1 MINSP
6 ILNGSNFRTGFT
18 AGMIQIPGET
28 APGVPVGLPIPY
40 TVKFPLPA
48 GTLRT
53 TASLSL
59 TPDAQTF
66 LKLSSFSTVYGTI
79 VPVDSL
85 NQMYM
90 LDYARVVSARI
101 TALSTPDTNVNI
113 FASYIDIHG
122 KEGFNQ
128 TVLNNVDTEYNPLI
142 AALGLCSIY
151 LTSDAPVTATLEF
164 RLENTFEL
172 PVTDYGINSQLLMV
186 SGNNLDNFNG
196 LWMVTANDSPP
207 YLYAWDGV
215 YTNAQATNVPCTI
228 TAARPRPW
236 FEIYGEGVPFGDT
249 IEDHTFTFVQN
260 VYGLGSGTQFLN
272 PALPTVGVYTT
283 LTEEVFGPQNFTEGF
298 EPWRG

>member
-6 ILNGSNFRTGFT
+6 ILYGSNFRTGFT

-40 TVKFPLPA
+40 TIKFPKQA
-48 GTLRT
+48 GTLYT

-59 TPDAQTF
+59 SPEAPFYLT
-66 LKLSSFSTVYGTI
+66 LSSFSTTYGTI
-79 VPVDSL
+79 VPVDSI

-151 LTSDAPVTATLEF
+151 LTSEAPVTATLEF
-164 RLENTFEL
+164 RIENTFEL

-186 SGNNLDNFNG
+186 SANNEDNFNG
-196 LWMVTANDSPP
+196 LWLSTANDTEP
-207 YLYAWDGV
+207 YLYQWDGI
-215 YTNAQATNVPCTI
+215 YSNAQATDVPCTI
-228 TAARPRPW
+228 IAARPRPW
-236 FEIYGEGVPFGDT
+236 FEILGNGAPFGAA

-272 PALPTVGVYTT
+272 PGLPTVGAYTT

-298 EPWRG
+298 VPWRG